1 MTDAA
6 AGRESASR
14 TDAIDAVL
22 AQLAAGQSFADIRRA
37 LVPGSWAPVLARV
50 AVAGRFGQDVYDRL
64 LSASG
69 PGEQPALD
77 DLAEAGLIV
86 PVAGRPGW
94 FSMPAEDRA
103 IRAADLDDSDRITL
117 ETELGEWH
125 LRRGDQ
131 LEAMPHLLNGR
142 PDQGREL
149 LESLLDRADAELNLP
164 RCQDLLR
171 AAQDSASSLG
181 ADLAEF
187 IAIRTAYLNARSMWL
202 PDYYQS
208 VHFLPPPGL
217 ADRGRDFITES
228 EARVWHITGQGGA
241 GKTMQL
247 KWLLSRHWVPR
258 PTATPCARVDLDSV
272 DPTVCARYP
281 FLVFIMAADQLASQL
296 PHNPFS
302 PLLRS
307 YQPFLRFAMRRA
319 GQTAALDATQAAR
332 AARDVP
338 RLFAECCRAADQPIV
353 IVLDTLEELSLR
365 YPAETAELVR
375 QFRDVFGE
383 VPGLRLLFAG
393 RYEIPAVRQYFDW
406 VKPRPVTLFSP
417 EAAESYLRDIR
428 GIADPVRRA
437 DLVRRA
443 HGLPYILAMY
453 ADLVTI
459 DPATPLDDIDAELE
473 PRLVYLVE
481 RIIDRIPEPLVRW
494 LLRYGWVPRRLTR
507 TYVRDV
513 LAPFLVMANADD
525 RSLDDPMMDPITE
538 WRGRRLFPT
547 DLHDL
552 QAKLDQAWD
561 DLTVYVSESSWAAS
575 VPGDP
580 DTIVLK
586 AEMLAPMRAVLAG
599 RPILRELH
607 LRSAD
612 FYRDLAR
619 TFPAGRSWFLREMI
633 FHLAQAGSPDLLA
646 RWQECVDQ
654 ARESRDYA
662 ALADLGAEVTGPEY
676 LDEAGTPRR
685 REGADIVPAE
695 LVVEGR
701 LWRAYAAQAQIVRLR
716 DGISPGLA
724 DDPLWGDVRRELAA
738 AVPLARPTLHVWA
751 AERPGE
757 RGLLLIRAESLV
769 VAALALADGDPRRA
783 WDAAAELR
791 DADDDIALCAAELQV
806 AVAPLTGENVI
817 PALESLIRRA
827 LNAGRTADAV
837 APARTLSDRLV
848 SAGAMD
854 SAVTLLSDVNRRT
867 GSLTDTYLDVLVEQG
882 TPAAVE
888 LTRSGYRELPPGSRL
903 AVDRTLAKAYL
914 ALRQPENSLQL
925 LAESERHLG
934 ELDDQPAQL
943 RERAFCLEVKGIAYG
958 TLLQLDEA
966 AAAFEQSASLWLEL
980 GHPDG
985 HLRSRRHHAEI
996 LLREAG
1002 DVTEALTQLGGLS
1015 SQLDDGA
1022 EPAAVQR
1029 LGAEAL
1035 GLNGSPELAV
1045 PIIER
1050 LLTEAGP
1057 DNYRSRALAAVAG
1070 LVASADV
1077 DRFGPPLYEALIH
1090 IRPPSARLALLQE
1103 LRWCPPLPA
1112 HPVLGALAS
1121 QATIAGQPVRPE
1133 DAAVHWL
1140 QQAYVARTLLGG
1152 PDVRLPLTAALAQAP
1167 SGFLACEILRHFP
1180 ADAPD
1185 QAVSAAEEY
1194 VQTHQ
1199 AQDRTL
1205 AAMVHLRTAE
1215 RHVGRS
1221 SPPDSI
1227 EPLIRRAE
1235 DELGTAGRPSCWLAE
1250 TYELRGRIAVDPF
1263 EARSS
1268 LQSAQSL
1275 QSRLGNIVA
1284 VHAIQARLADA
1295 DERAAEPVSAAP
1307 PVDATELVVLD
1318 LWAGPP
1324 RAGVPGV
1331 DLGTMQAA
1339 LAFAQQGREAPV
1351 GPDPVV
1357 RVESPELEVLY
1368 LPWEFVAGRVYR
1380 AQPPAGSLKRDSAW
1394 LGWALETRG
1403 SAFSAQLREECLRVV
1418 SGQQR
1423 LIASLRGQVE
1433 LALGHSGRRP
1443 RVVIIKSS
1451 DEAEESWGY
1460 SLGARGLDLLSSY
1473 LSAGWDAEQ
1482 FDPAS
1487 AQPRN
1492 LFGRRPFDVIHV
1504 TARMEVSG
1512 SSSWF
1517 DTSEEAPAVR
1527 GAAKG
1532 IGMNT
1537 GIFPTTVIGW
1547 LAEMN
1552 RSSGG
1557 QAPPPVVVLDPVTSP
1572 SSRGPGEI
1580 LMHRNRFAASVYLD
1594 GIAMAVV
1601 ATGLAGRDPLTLQ
1614 QAWLDGVA
1622 RGDSLEQVVHD
1633 LRPLADANAPPALF
1647 APSRTFTLTRF

>member
-50 AVAGRFGQDVYDRL
+50 AVAGRFDRDVYERL

-69 PGEQPALD
+69 PGEPPALNG
-77 DLAEAGLIV
+77 LAEAGLIV

-103 IRAADLDDSDRITL
+103 SWAAELDDSDRITL

-125 LRRGDQ
+125 QRRGDQ

-142 PDQGREL
+142 PDRGREL
-149 LESLLDRADAELNLP
+149 LESLLDQADAELNLP

-171 AAQDSASSLG
+171 AAQDSTSSLG
-181 ADLAEF
+181 ADLAGF

-228 EARVWHITGQGGA
+228 GARVWHITGQGGA

-281 FLVFIMAADQLASQL
+281 FLVFIMAADQLARQL

-307 YQPFLRFAMRRA
+307 YQPFLRSAMRRA
-319 GQTAALDATQAAR
+319 DQTEALDATQAAR

-338 RLFAECCRAADQPIV
+338 RLFADCCRAAGQPIV

-375 QFRDVFGE
+375 QFRDVFRE

-406 VKPRPVTLFSP
+406 VKARPVTLFSP
-417 EAAESYLRDIR
+417 EEAESYLRDIR
-428 GIADPVRRA
+428 GIADQARRA

-453 ADLVTI
+453 ADLVTA

-513 LAPFLVMANADD
+513 LAPFLVLANADD
-525 RSLDDPMMDPITE
+525 LSLDDPMMDPITE

-619 TFPAGRSWFLREMI
+619 KFPAGRSWFLRETI

-676 LDEAGTPRR
+676 VDEAGTPRR

-701 LWRAYAAQAQIVRLR
+701 LWRAYAALAQIIVRLR
-716 DGISPGLA
+716 DGIPPGLA
-724 DDPLWGDVRRELAA
+724 DDPLWADIRRELAA
-738 AVPLARPTLHVWA
+738 AAPLARPTLHGWA
-751 AERPGE
+751 AAQPGE
-757 RGLLLIRAESLV
+757 RGLLLIRAERLV
-769 VAALALADGDPRRA
+769 VAALALADGDPRHA
-783 WDAAAELR
+783 GVAAAELR
-791 DADDDIALCAAELQV
+791 YADDDIAVCAAELQV
-806 AVAPLTGENVI
+806 AVAPLTGEDVI
-817 PALESLIRRA
+817 PVLESLIHRA
-827 LNAGRTADAV
+827 LASGRTTEAA
-837 APARTLSDRLV
+837 AETETLSGRLV

-854 SAVTLLSDVNRRT
+854 RAVMLLSDVSRRT
-867 GSLTDTYLDVLVEQG
+867 GSLAGTYLGLLVEQG
-882 TPAAVE
+882 TPAAAV
-888 LTRSGYRELPPGSRL
+888 LARPDNRELPPGPRL
-903 AVDRTLAKAYL
+903 AADRNLAQAYL
-914 ALRQPENSLQL
+914 ALRQPEQALQL

-934 ELDDQPAQL
+934 ELDDQLAQL

-966 AAAFEQSASLWLEL
+966 AAAFEQSASLWREL

-1022 EPAAVQR
+1022 ESAAVQR
-1029 LGAEAL
+1029 LTAEAL

-1045 PIIER
+1045 TIIER

-1057 DNYRSRALAAVAG
+1057 GDYRSRALAAVAG

-1077 DRFGPPLYEALIH
+1077 DRFGPALQESLLH

-1112 HPVLGALAS
+1112 HPALGALAS
-1121 QATIAGQPVRPE
+1121 QATIDGQQVLPE

-1140 QQAYVARTLLGG
+1140 QQAYVARALGG
-1152 PDVRLPLTAALAQAP
+1152 PDVRVPLTAALAQAP
-1167 SGFLACEILRHFP
+1167 SGFLGCEILRHFP

-1185 QAVSAAEEY
+1185 QAVAAAEEY
-1194 VQTHQ
+1194 VQANR

-1215 RHVGRS
+1215 RHAGRS

-1227 EPLIRRAE
+1227 ERLIRAAE
-1235 DELGTAGRPSCWLAE
+1235 DELETAGRPSRWLAE
-1250 TYELRGRIAVDPF
+1250 TYELRGRIAVDQF

-1284 VHAIQARLADA
+1284 VHALQACLADA
-1295 DERAAEPVSAAP
+1295 DERAAEPVLAAP

-1318 LWAGPP
+1318 LPAAPP
-1324 RAGVPGV
+1324 RDGVPGV

-1339 LAFAQQGREAPV
+1339 LAFARQGREAPV

-1380 AQPPAGSLKRDSAW
+1380 AQPPVGSLKRDIAW
-1394 LGWALETRG
+1394 LRWALETRG
-1403 SAFSAQLREECLRVV
+1403 SAFSAELREECLRVV
-1418 SGQQR
+1418 SGQRR
-1423 LIASLRGQVE
+1423 LIAPLRDQVE
-1433 LALGHSGRRP
+1433 ILLEHSGRRP
-1443 RVVIIKSS
+1443 RAVIIKSS
-1451 DEAEESWGY
+1451 EEAEESWGY
-1460 SLGARGLDLLSSY
+1460 SQGARGLDLLSSY
-1473 LSAGWDAEQ
+1473 LSAGWDAERL
-1482 FDPAS
+1482 DPAW
-1487 AQPRN
+1487 AQERN
-1492 LFGRRPFDVIHV
+1492 LFARLSFDVIHV
-1504 TARMEVSG
+1504 AARMEVSG
-1512 SSSWF
+1512 SLSWF
-1517 DTSEEAPAVR
+1517 DTSEEVLAVR
-1527 GAAKG
+1527 GAAKAG
-1532 IGMNT
+1532 GTNT
-1537 GIFPTTVIGW
+1537 GIFATDIIGW

-1594 GIAMAVV
+1594 GLAMAVV

-1622 RGDSLEQVVHD
+1622 RGDSLEQVVYD
-1633 LRPLADANAPPALF
+1633 LRQLADANSPPALF
-1647 APSRTFTLTRF
+1647 APSRTFAVTRF